1 MQTQHVSK
9 QLARG
14 WQKEQANLCRQQV
27 EQMQLGTNND
37 LANSRFYLK
46 TLSGLVVCGELVITN
61 AQLKELNRAKLIMLR
76 QRITEVSAKVEAFKD
91 LFNDLHKPF
100 KAI

>member
-1 MQTQHVSK
+1 
-9 QLARG
+9 
-14 WQKEQANLCRQQV
+14 
-27 EQMQLGTNND
+27 MQLGTNND

>member
-1 MQTQHVSK
+1 MQTRQASK
-9 QLARG
+9 QLAQG
-14 WQKEQANLCRQQV
+14 WQKEQSNLCRQQT
-27 EQMQLGTNND
+27 QQIRLGTNND

-61 AQLKELNRAKLIMLR
+61 AQLKELNRAKLLMLR

-91 LFNDLHKPF
+91 LLRDLHKPF